1 MLFQNLYTETSTQRK
16 MVAKP
21 ELEKKL
27 PLWKNIR
34 VLVYYLQGVRDDI
47 VDASNAGFA
56 RQQLINAPSLEI
68 IFLNGRKHL
77 LAQYEWPAIRQ
88 GMLNTYEKAARK

>member
-1 MLFQNLYTETSTQRK
+1 

-21 ELEKKL
+21 GLEKML